1 MPVRVPCVDGG
12 GRGWWLRLGLTVA
25 ASRSLFVIRS
35 HALRPKVHGCV
46 SQTVMGVAL
55 LEGREDACPG
65 DGFLI
70 AKSATQSCMVRPKL
84 HDYVAFSAILEKLAG
99 DEPSRRP

>member
-1 MPVRVPCVDGG
+1 M
-12 GRGWWLRLGLTVA
+12 
-25 ASRSLFVIRS
+25 
-35 HALRPKVHGCV
+35 HAEV
-46 SQTVMGVAL
+46 SQTAMGAAL

-84 HDYVAFSAILEKLAG
+84 HDCVAFSAILEKLAG

>member
-1 MPVRVPCVDGG
+1 
-12 GRGWWLRLGLTVA
+12 
-25 ASRSLFVIRS
+25 
-35 HALRPKVHGCV
+35 
-46 SQTVMGVAL
+46 MGVAL

-84 HDYVAFSAILEKLAG
+84 HDCVAFSAILERPAG